1 MVYIDIIE
9 KELLHVENQYK
20 NTTPRDKFWIE
31 RVKLEMQNI
40 SKYLNFLDQKTHS
53 LWFYLIPNRDPKNN
67 YRIWEGHLKIPARE
81 NIKFDMIVIL
91 SSEYPNVYPRAFIE
105 EKIIKYAAGN
115 LYHTTEYFHNNKK
128 YVMICH
134 DHIDELNLWSPDLTI
149 AHFLL
154 REVLIWWNSKM
165 NTITKKIDS
174 GIT

>member
-1 MVYIDIIE
+1 MVYIDIVE

-81 NIKFDMIVIL
+81 NIKFDI
-91 SSEYPNVYPRAFIE
+91 
-105 EKIIKYAAGN
+105 
-115 LYHTTEYFHNNKK
+115 
-128 YVMICH
+128 
-134 DHIDELNLWSPDLTI
+134 
-149 AHFLL
+149 
-154 REVLIWWNSKM
+154 
-165 NTITKKIDS
+165 
-174 GIT
+174 